1 MAGAGHGAGK
11 SLGPQLPPKPTAAG
25 LGTGT
30 RPRGA
35 AQAGRWV
42 PPWGWVPHGPHWPHT
57 GTSRPRA
64 PLPPW
69 QPLLHEAIL
78 SRRRRSE
85 RVTAPMAPS
94 PPPTSRS
101 GTNKRLRAMDGG
113 AWKPGGEAE
122 RGGAVQDCIHIPT
135 PGRGQNPA
143 GSWGTPESPG
153 PRHCPRPMAAGGR
166 GDGRSCPAGRCPPC
180 LGAGRHVP
188 SCCRSQPKIT
198 TVPLPIRAARE
209 ACGAAARQLLCIAA
223 GGARGGILHGEST
236 PRGGGAGLAAPRRMQ
251 PPLGLRASRAGRT
264 LALAAA
270 AGRVRARSWGPAGLA
285 KAAAGTRPR
294 HARARALP
302 RLSCPWT
309 CPRLG
314 GGSQARGP
322 QCATKAGRA
331 LRVPRAGPLGVAPGP
346 PALGGGAQQ
355 H

>member
-1 MAGAGHGAGK
+1 MW
-11 SLGPQLPPKPTAAG
+11 LGQGTALANPLAPSSPPKPTAAG

-209 ACGAAARQLLCIAA
+209 ACGLLLGSSSALQLEVHEGGFSMGRAHPGVGVQGSQPPGGCSPLW
-223 GGARGGILHGEST
+223 GSGHRVPGARWRWLLR
-236 PRGGGAGLAAPRRMQ
+236 RGGCERGPGVRPGWRRQ
-251 PPLGLRASRAGRT
+251 QQ
-264 LALAAA
+264 ALAHATH
-270 AGRVRARSWGPAGLA
+270 VPARFPAS
-285 KAAAGTRPR
+285 P
-294 HARARALP
+294 
-302 RLSCPWT
+302 
-309 CPRLG
+309 
-314 GGSQARGP
+314 ARGP
-322 QCATKAGRA
+322 
-331 LRVPRAGPLGVAPGP
+331 APGW
-346 PALGGGAQQ
+346 GGGHKHAAPNVQQ
-355 H
+355 KLAGH